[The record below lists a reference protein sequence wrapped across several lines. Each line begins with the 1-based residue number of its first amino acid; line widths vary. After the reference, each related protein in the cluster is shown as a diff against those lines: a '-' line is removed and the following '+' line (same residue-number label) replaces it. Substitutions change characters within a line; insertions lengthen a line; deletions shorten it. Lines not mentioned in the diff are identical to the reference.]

1 MFFYFLR
8 RRGRDNIQNMT
19 VLFSGNYVLYSV
31 LNVSNVSLNI
41 ILREVYSHSESNNF
55 TSDLENKLKQ
65 TYFKTV
71 NSLRTNIHNKDDIS
85 HSLKTVQAI
94 HIWIIYFPCPLFFT
108 SHLPCFCCHVVSTL
122 DATQAALQI
131 IWTLCQY
138 IINRTSQQFTVGI
151 CRAASSV
158 DIITDYNKLYCILL
172 RAPRRSR
179 PV

>member
-1 MFFYFLR
+1 MCLMWVW
-8 RRGRDNIQNMT
+8 I
-19 VLFSGNYVLYSV
+19 LFCVRFIAIVKATILPQILKINYSKLTLKLWTHCEPTSITKKISV
-31 LNVSNVSLNI
+31 
-41 ILREVYSHSESNNF
+41 
-55 TSDLENKLKQ
+55 T
-65 TYFKTV
+65 
-71 NSLRTNIHNKDDIS
+71 
-85 HSLKTVQAI
+85 HSLKTVQSI

-138 IINRTSQQFTVGI
+138 VINRTSQQFTVGI

-158 DIITDYNKLYCILL
+158 DIITDYNMFYCILL
-172 RAPRRSR
+172 RAPHRSR